1 MEYDSDSDI
10 VSDSN
15 SFKEAAKLSTNAY
28 NGMVF

>member
-15 SFKEAAKLSTNAY
+15 SFKEAVKLPTNAY